1 MSQRMADIPVYDIK
15 PLVAVPDYSFYFFVA
30 LAVIAIAVAASAA
43 LFLVKKFR
51 RRGESERQ
59 RRYAQLSSIDFSD
72 PKRAAYAMC
81 EIGRYFA
88 RENERSEKAYRNL
101 FERLEPY
108 KYAPSVDPI
117 DDETIGYYRLYL
129 SIIDA

>member
-1 MSQRMADIPVYDIK
+1 MSQRMVDIPVYDIK
-15 PLVAVPDYSFYFFVA
+15 PLVAVPDYSFYFFIV
-30 LAVIAIAVAASAA
+30 LTMITIAIAVSTV

-59 RRYAQLSSIDFSD
+59 QRYAQLSSIDLSD
-72 PKRAAYAMC
+72 PKKAAYAMC

-88 RENERSEKAYRNL
+88 RENERSEKGYRNL

-108 KYAPSVDPI
+108 KYAPNVDDI